1 MPSQLLALKFSGTL
15 SVRGLVECG
24 GGGGGAKGRL
34 MRMQEHKKC
43 AFRKFSQVIF
53 VEVVM

>member
-15 SVRGLVECG
+15 SVRALVECR
-24 GGGGGAKGRL
+24 GAKGRL